1 MRQCGSCA
9 RPAHGRRDGEAARR
23 NRRGGLHPPEPERV
37 STGGAKWQAF
47 PGFGLGR
54 IRSSSDGFVFYSS
67 KGGATGYSV
76 CLECGRAEAGRDDLG
91 TSGDRPLKDHSP
103 FRFTKSD
110 TEGKCPGNA
119 HSFSILTGLALGHE
133 ISTDVVEVQPANLGN
148 ERAAWALASAMRE
161 ALARRLGVESAELGV
176 AVIPHKTSV
185 GGVTHSM
192 FLYDRA
198 AGGAGFAPRL
208 VDLFA
213 EVLRDARTI
222 LDCRQPGCV
231 RCCSSCV
238 LASDLATR
246 SNSINRKAALQ
257 FLNSDFG
264 KMSEPSP
271 EDVAALDAL
280 LSGRRL

>member
-1 MRQCGSCA
+1 MA
-9 RPAHGRRDGEAARR
+9 
-23 NRRGGLHPPEPERV
+23 
-37 STGGAKWQAF
+37 
-47 PGFGLGR
+47 
-54 IRSSSDGFVFYSS
+54 
-67 KGGATGYSV
+67 
-76 CLECGRAEAGRDDLG
+76 
-91 TSGDRPLKDHSP
+91 RPLKDHRP
-103 FRFTKSD
+103 LRFTKSD

-176 AVIPHKTSV
+176 AVTPHETSV
-185 GGVTHSM
+185 GRVTHSM

-198 AGGAGFAPRL
+198 ARGAGFAPRL

-246 SNSINRKAALQ
+246 SDSMNRKAALQ
-257 FLNSDFG
+257 FLNSEFG
-264 KMSEPSP
+264 KMSERSP
-271 EDVAALDAL
+271 EDVAAPGAL
-280 LSGRRL
+280 LSIDVCDEVVAAATRGVSVVSWPDRDFDPAAMGAVRMRYNLSRLQANGASVAVCLEKLAIAGLDAAQKLALRD